1 MTMNELMARGKA
13 LPAWLK
19 ADLERRWERMAE
31 VHEDDAPFL
40 SDVNAA
46 VLMGARRSSHVILW
60 ASALFFLIA
69 LIWASFATLD
79 EVTTGEGKVIPSA
92 KLQVIQ
98 NLEGGILSELYVKEG
113 QTVAKDQALMR
124 LDDTRFDSNF
134 RENEVKYLSLLAKA
148 ARLKAEVEQQ
158 PYKAPDEVMKN
169 HPEIAQNEQM
179 LYTSRQSE
187 LKSGVQVLQ
196 DQLLQAQQQLS
207 ETRSH
212 RDQLERSYGLL
223 RRELA
228 MSEPL
233 ATSGAISEVELLR
246 LRRNVNDLKGDMDA
260 STLAIPRLEASIS
273 EVNRKI
279 DELKIT
285 FRTKSQTELN
295 ETQADLSALSESLRS
310 DKDRVTRTLIRSPVR
325 GIVKQLKV
333 TTIGGIVQPGM
344 DMAEIVPLDGT
355 LLVEARIRPK
365 DIAFLHPGQQATV
378 KLTAYDF
385 SIYGGMNAKL
395 EMISADT
402 ITDEKG
408 QSFYVIRVRT
418 DRDFLGSKSKA
429 LKIIPGMTVVV
440 DILTGHKSVLDYLL
454 KPILKARERGLRE
467 R

>member
-1 MTMNELMARGKA
+1 MNQLMTRGKA
-13 LPAWLK
+13 LLAWLS
-19 ADLERRWERMAE
+19 ADIDRRWQRMAE
-31 VHEDDAPFL
+31 VHEDDAPFM

-60 ASALFFLIA
+60 ASTLFFLIA
-69 LIWASFATLD
+69 LIWAAFAKLD

-124 LDDTRFDSNF
+124 LDDTRFASNF
-134 RENEVKYLSLLAKA
+134 RENESKYLSLLAKA
-148 ARLKAEVEQQ
+148 ARLKAEVEQN
-158 PYKAPDEVMKN
+158 PYTAPDEVMKN
-169 HPEIAQNEQM
+169 HPEIAQREQL

-187 LKSGVQVLQ
+187 LQSSVQVLQ
-196 DQLLQAQQQLS
+196 QQQLQAQQQLS

-212 RDQLERSYGLL
+212 KGQLERSVGLL
-223 RRELA
+223 RRELS

-233 ATSGAISEVELLR
+233 AKSGAISEVELLR
-246 LRRNVNDLKGDMDA
+246 LRRSVNDLKGELDA
-260 STLAIPRLEASIS
+260 SSLAIPRLEASIS
-273 EVNRKI
+273 EVDHKI
-279 DELKIT
+279 EELKIS
-285 FRTKSQTELN
+285 FRTKAQTELN
-295 ETQADLSALSESLRS
+295 ETQAELSGLNENMRS
-310 DKDRVTRTLIRSPVR
+310 DKDRVTRTLVRSPVR

-365 DIAFLHPGQQATV
+365 DIAFLRPGQEATV

-395 EMISADT
+395 ELISADT

-408 QSFYVIRVRT
+408 DSFYIIRVRT
-418 DRDFLGSKSKA
+418 DRDFLGPKDKA

>member
-1 MTMNELMARGKA
+1 MNELMTRGKA
-13 LPAWLK
+13 LLAWLR
-19 ADLERRWERMAE
+19 ADIDRRWQRMAE
-31 VHEDDAPFL
+31 VHEDDAPFM

-60 ASALFFLIA
+60 ASTVFFLIA
-69 LIWASFATLD
+69 LIWAAFAKLD

-124 LDDTRFDSNF
+124 LDDTRFASNF
-134 RENEVKYLSLLAKA
+134 RENESKYLSLLAKA
-148 ARLKAEVEQQ
+148 ARLKAEVEQR
-158 PYKAPDEVMKN
+158 PYIAPDEVMKN
-169 HPEIAQNEQM
+169 HPEIAQREQM

-187 LKSGVQVLQ
+187 LQSGAQVLQ
-196 DQLLQAQQQLS
+196 QQQLQAQQQLS

-212 RDQLERSYGLL
+212 KAQLERSVGLL
-223 RRELA
+223 RRELS

-233 ATSGAISEVELLR
+233 AKSGAISEVELLR
-246 LRRNVNDLKGDMDA
+246 LRRSVNDLKGEMDA
-260 STLAIPRLEASIS
+260 SSLAIPRLEASIS
-273 EVNRKI
+273 EVDHKI
-279 DELKIT
+279 EELKIS
-285 FRTKSQTELN
+285 FRTKAQTELN
-295 ETQADLSALSESLRS
+295 ETQAELSGLNENMRS
-310 DKDRVTRTLIRSPVR
+310 DKDRVTRTLVRSPVR

-365 DIAFLHPGQQATV
+365 DIAFLHPGQEATV

-395 EMISADT
+395 ELISADT

-408 QSFYVIRVRT
+408 DSFYIIRVRT
-418 DRDFLGSKSKA
+418 DRDFLGPKDKA
-429 LKIIPGMTVVV
+429 LRIIPGMTVVV